1 MIKRM
6 TSPSLI
12 SPRQLAEAIG
22 ASESSL
28 KRWADDGLLRVSK
41 TAGGHR
47 RIRVTEAI
55 RFIRAR
61 KIELVQPDAI
71 GLSPSLVHTNES
83 LKGTNSAE
91 QFTELL
97 LSDEPERAETYLEGL
112 YLAGDSVAKLGDEVI
127 KGSLETIGVLWKHRN
142 DGILL
147 EHRATDTCL
156 RALIRIRMLFE
167 PEPSAPRAIGGAIPQ
182 DPYLLP
188 PMLASIVA
196 AESGLRATNLGPNN
210 PFPTIRHAIDEN
222 QVPLLW
228 IATSLVKEPEETSE
242 AILALANHVSEW
254 GGMVAVGGREAGLL
268 ELNSSPSLTM
278 CNSMSEFEKLARSIA
293 QADSA

>member
-1 MIKRM
+1 M

-12 SPRQLAEAIG
+12 SPRQLAQAIG

-55 RFIRAR
+55 RFIRER
-61 KIELVQPDAI
+61 KIEVVQPAAI
-71 GLSPSLVHTNES
+71 GLSPSLALANETGS
-83 LKGTNSAE
+83 NANSVE
-91 QFTELL
+91 HFTELL
-97 LSDEPERAETYLEGL
+97 LSEEPQRAETYLESL
-112 YLAGDSVAKLGDEVI
+112 YLAGESVATLGDGPI
-127 KGSLETIGVLWKHRN
+127 QGALETIGEIWRHRS

-167 PEPSAPRAIGGAIPQ
+167 PEPNAPRAVGGSIPD

-196 AESGLRATNLGPNN
+196 AENGLRTMNMGPDN
-210 PFPTIRHAIDEN
+210 PFPTIRHAIDEHN
-222 QVPLLW
+222 APLLW
-228 IATSLVKEPEETSE
+228 IATSVVKEPEEA
-242 AILALANHVSEW
+242 AIAIKALAEHIGQW
-254 GGMVAVGGREAGLL
+254 GGILTVGGREVGCIDL
-268 ELNSSPSLTM
+268 ESNVSLRI
-278 CNSMSEFEKLARSIA
+278 CHSMDEFASIA
-293 QADSA
+293 KTIAQSNSE